1 MPETSFPAVMIDVIE
16 VRTILTPHPTS
27 VGAARRFVRDVLKT
41 RQVDDG
47 VVGTVE
53 LLTSEI
59 VTNAIIHA
67 QSGPQLAVEVQGDL
81 VRVAVRD
88 LSPALPVRRLNRVD
102 DVSGRGV
109 VIVEQLASAWGVDRE
124 RNGAKRVWFE
134 VVC

>member
-1 MPETSFPAVMIDVIE
+1 MIDIIE

-41 RQVDDG
+41 RRVDDG
-47 VVGTVE
+47 VVSTVE
-53 LLTSEI
+53 LLTSEV

-67 QSGPQLAVEVQGDL
+67 RSGPQLAVEVAEDR

-88 LSPALPVRRLNRVD
+88 NSPDVPVRKLGRLD
-102 DVSGRGV
+102 DLSGRGV
-109 VIVEQLASAWGVDRE
+109 IIVEELASAWGIERE

-134 VVC
+134 VAC